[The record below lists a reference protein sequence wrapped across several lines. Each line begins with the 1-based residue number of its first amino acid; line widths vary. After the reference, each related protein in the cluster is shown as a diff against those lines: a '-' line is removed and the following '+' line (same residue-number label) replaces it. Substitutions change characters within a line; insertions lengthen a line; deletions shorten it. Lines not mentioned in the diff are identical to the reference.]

1 MNGFINELVGATTQV
16 LLFTLVPLIWWLITA
31 RKKENFFKWIGFK
44 KPEHKG
50 NIFVILL
57 IAVIAVLVYGF
68 GTTALVN
75 MFSGEITAAGSA
87 FAGKGLSY
95 IPAALAY
102 GFIRTGLSEE
112 ILFRGFIL
120 KRIQNKFGFAA
131 GNVIQALA
139 FGLMHGV
146 PFGFATHNIGV
157 TILLTILPGMLGFFM
172 GWLNEKKFAGS
183 VVPSWLLHGVT
194 NAIVT
199 IISL

>member
-1 MNGFINELVGATTQV
+1 MNGFINELVGATIQV
-16 LLFTLVPLIWWLITA
+16 LLFTLVPFIWWLITA

-50 NIFVILL
+50 NIYITLL
-57 IAVIAVLVYGF
+57 IAVGAVLVYGF

-146 PFGFATHNIGV
+146 PFGIATHNIGV

-183 VVPSWLLHGVT
+183 VVPGWILHGVT